1 MTPVN
6 KPRSADAGHRIESA
20 GNNFES
26 GAGACVN
33 PRHMNRTLLMAALV
47 SSFTALAQDMAPP
60 PPPPPDAPEAEEQ
73 GRVRWGVDGQI
84 GVLLPQTTVTFG
96 AEGRVGYQINRT
108 FGAFVNGGAT
118 FGFGVGGSL
127 NPNGA
132 VSTSLSIAGWW
143 KLGVLGEMTLF
154 DRLSIAA
161 GPAIANGGWA
171 GVLATANS
179 TNSSSSTTGVV
190 AGGFMPA
197 LDLKVGLNLGHRN
210 ERTGRRS
217 GFNIGLDV
225 LFLFA
230 PNAAYTKVTADSM
243 GGSVTANTTGLA
255 VGVMPALTL
264 GYDAR

>member
-1 MTPVN
+1 
-6 KPRSADAGHRIESA
+6 
-20 GNNFES
+20 
-26 GAGACVN
+26 
-33 PRHMNRTLLMAALV
+33 MNRTLMMAALV
-47 SSFTALAQDMAPP
+47 SSFTALAQDSMAPP
-60 PPPPPDAPEAEEQ
+60 PPPPPDAPMVEEQ
-73 GRVRWGVDGQI
+73 GRVRWGIDGQI
-84 GVLLPQTTVTFG
+84 GLLLPQTTVTFG
-96 AEGRVGYQINRT
+96 AEGRIGYQVNRT
-108 FGAFVNGGAT
+108 FGVFVNGGAT
-118 FGFGVGGSL
+118 FGFGVGGSV
-127 NPNGA
+127 NPNGT
-132 VSTSLSIAGWW
+132 TSASISVAGWW

-161 GPAIANGGWA
+161 GPAIADGGWA
-171 GVLATANS
+171 GVAASAN
-179 TNSSSSTTGVV
+179 TNGAASTTTVV

-197 LDLKVGLNLGHRN
+197 LDLKIGLNLGHRN

-230 PNAAYTKVTADSM
+230 PNAAYATVTGDSM